1 MPRKSSIMVCIST
14 QQNTTNLVPFL
25 QHNFNSMVLL
35 ETDFA
40 KEKNWSRGLQEA
52 ISQRNKA
59 VESQSVGQGTDLTH
73 MISIIRGI
81 VGDYERVCWN
91 IGGGQKMQQLALL
104 RVFQERLAAKK
115 TDWACYADPGTK
127 KIFTIEGNNLNLTS
141 SEELIRAEI
150 TLDDILTVFGLQK
163 RESNKP
169 LLLWQ
174 RIESNELPA
183 TTEFRDLS
191 LFWNKQE
198 RRRMIHWTITG
209 EGDQPEVL
217 QGLKHGYADYFEQVV
232 QFEVAKLLKQ
242 HAPKH
247 HITQAWANVR
257 VKTATGEEIAEWDIT
272 LVTDFGT
279 LVILDAKTGLFSPK
293 DEDARLLNLER
304 ATGVYGKF
312 WLIIPYMFEDI
323 EDESFYQQFGIN
335 GNDLRKIP
343 FDLSRLKSKCLA
355 VTGSKEPFTIKKLK
369 KNKVKIITDQGN
381 RETEQDTLIIKD
393 ISFLLKELRLQH
405 TVK

>member
-1 MPRKSSIMVCIST
+1 MTRKSSIMVCIST

-52 ISQRNKA
+52 ISQRNKE
-59 VESQSVGQGTDLTH
+59 VKMHSVGQGTDLTH
-73 MISIIRGI
+73 LISLIREI

-115 TDWACYADPGTK
+115 TDWACYSDPGTK
-127 KIFTIEGNNLNLTS
+127 KIFTIEGNHLNLTS
-141 SEELIRAEI
+141 SEELIRADV

-163 RESNKP
+163 RESNNP

-174 RIESNELPA
+174 RKEPDLLPA
-183 TTEFRDLS
+183 STNFRDLS
-191 LFWNKQE
+191 LFWDKQA
-198 RRRMIHWTITG
+198 RRSLLHWAITEEG
-209 EGDQPEVL
+209 EQPEVL

-242 HAPKH
+242 HGPHH

-304 ATGVYGKF
+304 ATGVYRDF

-323 EDESFYQQFGIN
+323 EDDIFYQRLGPK
-335 GNDLRKIP
+335 GKDLRKIP
-343 FDLSRLKSKCLA
+343 FELSRLKSKCLA
-355 VTGSKEPFTIKKLK
+355 VTGHGEPFTIKKMK
-369 KNKVKIITDQGN
+369 KNKVKIITDQEN
-381 RETEQDTLIIKD
+381 TETEQNTLRIKD
-393 ISFLLKELRLQH
+393 ICSLLKELRLQH
-405 TVK
+405 TV

>member
-1 MPRKSSIMVCIST
+1 MVCIST

-25 QHNFNSMVLL
+25 QHDFNSMVLL
-35 ETDFA
+35 ETDHA
-40 KEKNWSRGLQEA
+40 KEKNWSLGLQKA
-52 ISQRNKA
+52 ISQRNKE
-59 VESQSVGQGTDLTH
+59 VKIYSVNQGTDLTH
-73 MISIIRGI
+73 MINIIREI
-81 VGDYERVCWN
+81 VCDYERVCWN

-104 RVFQERLAAKK
+104 RVFQERLAVKK

-127 KIFTIEGNNLNLTS
+127 KIFTIEGSHLSLTS

-174 RIESNELPA
+174 RKEPNLLPA
-183 TTEFRDLS
+183 SANFRDLS
-191 LFWNKQE
+191 LFWDKQA
-198 RRRMIHWTITG
+198 RRRLLNWAITK

-232 QFEVAKLLKQ
+232 QCEVAKLLKQ
-242 HAPKH
+242 HAPNH

-257 VKTATGEEIAEWDIT
+257 VKTETGEEVAEWDIT

-279 LVILDAKTGLFSPK
+279 LVILDAKTGLFSSK

-304 ATGVYGKF
+304 ATGVYGEF
-312 WLIIPYMFEDI
+312 WLIIPYIFEDI
-323 EDESFYQQFGIN
+323 EDDTFYQQHGSK
-335 GNDLRKIP
+335 GKDLRKIP

-355 VTGSKEPFTIKKLK
+355 VTGHKEPFTIKKMK
-369 KNKVKIITDQGN
+369 KDKVKIIADQGN
-381 RETEQDTLIIKD
+381 SEAEQNTLRIKD
-393 ISFLLKELRLQH
+393 ICSLLNELRLQH